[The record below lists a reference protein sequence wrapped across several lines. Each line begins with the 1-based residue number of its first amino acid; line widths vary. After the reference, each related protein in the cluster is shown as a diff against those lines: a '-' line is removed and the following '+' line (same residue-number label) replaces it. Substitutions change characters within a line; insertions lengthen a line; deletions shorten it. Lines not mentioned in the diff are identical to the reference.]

1 MFWLCTCV
9 IIINI
14 TGFKSTILLLF
25 FVPFFFWFLF
35 LYFTVFFWVEYNS
48 IFLHHSLVGLISF
61 LYVSVVILH
70 FTIYIFN
77 IPQFYFKWY
86 NTSCKIYDC
95 YEIINSSAQFFELLS
110 YFTSTYIRNLMTNF
124 GEGNGTPLQSSC
136 LENPMDGGGWW
147 SVVHRVAKSRTQ
159 LSHFTFTFHF
169 HTLEKEMATHS
180 SVLAWR
186 VPGMG
191 EPGGLLSMGS
201 HGVGHDWSNLAAAAA
216 AWQTYYFI
224 WPFNYFKAV
233 L

>member
-110 YFTSTYIRNLMTNF
+110 YFTSTYQKPHDKLWRRQWHP
-124 GEGNGTPLQSSC
+124 TP
-136 LENPMDGGGWW
+136 
-147 SVVHRVAKSRTQ
+147 
-159 LSHFTFTFHF
+159 
-169 HTLEKEMATHS
+169 
-180 SVLAWR
+180 VLL
-186 VPGMG
+186 PGK
-191 EPGGLLSMGS
+191 S
-201 HGVGHDWSNLAAAAA
+201 HGRRRLVVCSPQGR
-216 AWQTYYFI
+216 
-224 WPFNYFKAV
+224 
-233 L
+233 